1 MVPVLALV
9 VVLLVAGGTF
19 VFMKTQAG
27 DQTPVAAT
35 SSGSAAPSAT
45 TSAAANAGANADVC
59 GMLDPVE
66 TERLVPQAK
75 IDSRTSDNRA
85 DTIVSYVRWTCTWAN
100 RNISYRDVTRSR
112 EIVVNVARYEALG
125 ETTAEKAAK
134 IQFNGELSQY
144 TYGGNNS
151 TKERYYSKPT
161 KFTGV
166 GEEAVAQ
173 YQLVREKD
181 YHYSFG
187 QGMGRVGNITFQVK
201 YEASQQH
208 KEADL
213 FSAETKQSITEENAI
228 REVKVL
234 LEQLAQSVTAWQQG
248 KPSPF
253 AGKARP
259 SPTPTASPKPVLI
272 DLPPHCVALNQVAA
286 ELVPQTKGEAATSK
300 DGKAEHIQCQWWNDK
315 MPVADGKI
323 RWRNLMVSV
332 REFPDA
338 DSARFFL
345 IDKRGKTKFTASSR
359 IGGIAWSKI
368 TKLPGIGE
376 DNYGQA
382 IKQKTD
388 TAYSARY
395 EIYALQ
401 GTRVVY
407 ILFGGSDRP
416 ANTPINSP
424 DSTLMDLREALNGA
438 KTTITTVLKAL

>member
-1 MVPVLALV
+1 MLALV

-19 VFMKTQAG
+19 VFMQNQAG
-27 DQTPVAAT
+27 DTAPVAAT
-35 SSGSAAPSAT
+35 SSGSAAPSGSA
-45 TSAAANAGANADVC
+45 SAAASADADVC
-59 GMLDPVE
+59 GMLNPVE
-66 TERLVPQAK
+66 TERLVPQAE

-85 DTIVSYVRWTCTWAN
+85 DKIVSYVRWTCTWAN
-100 RNISYRDVTRSR
+100 RDISYRDVTRSR

-144 TYGGNNS
+144 TYGGSHS

-161 KFTGV
+161 TFTGV
-166 GEEAVAQ
+166 GEEAIAQ
-173 YQLVREKD
+173 YQLVSEKD
-181 YHYSFG
+181 HHYSFG
-187 QGMGRVGNITFQVK
+187 QGMGRVGNITFQVR

-213 FSAETKQSITEENAI
+213 FSTDTKQSITEANAI
-228 REVKVL
+228 REVKTL
-234 LEQLAQSVTAWQQG
+234 LTQLARSVDAWKQG
-248 KPSPF
+248 KPVPF
-253 AGKARP
+253 AAQARP
-259 SPTPTASPKPVLI
+259 SPTPTASPKPTPI

-286 ELVPQTKGEAATSK
+286 ELVPETKGEAVTGK
-300 DGKAEHIQCQWWNDK
+300 DGKAEHLQCQWWNDK
-315 MPVADGKI
+315 MPIADGKI
-323 RWRNLMVSV
+323 RWRNLLVSV
-332 REFPDA
+332 RNFPDA
-338 DSARFFL
+338 ESAKFFL

-368 TKLPGIGE
+368 TKHPGIGE

-401 GTRVVY
+401 GNHIVY
-407 ILFGGSDRP
+407 VLFGGSDRP
-416 ANTPINSP
+416 AETPINST
-424 DSTLMDLREALNGA
+424 DSTLMDLREALAGT

>member
-1 MVPVLALV
+1 
-9 VVLLVAGGTF
+9 
-19 VFMKTQAG
+19 
-27 DQTPVAAT
+27 
-35 SSGSAAPSAT
+35 
-45 TSAAANAGANADVC
+45 
-59 GMLDPVE
+59 MLDPVE
-66 TERLVPQAK
+66 TERLVPRAK
-75 IDSRTSDNRA
+75 IDSTTNDNRS

-100 RNISYRDVTRSR
+100 RDISYRDVTRSR

-134 IQFNGELSQY
+134 IQFNGEVSQY

-151 TKERYYSKPT
+151 TEERYYSKPT

-181 YHYSFG
+181 HHYSFG
-187 QGMGRVGNITFQVK
+187 QGMGRVGNVTFQVR

-213 FSAETKQSITEENAI
+213 FSTDTKQSITEANAI
-228 REVKVL
+228 REVKTL
-234 LEQLAQSVTAWQQG
+234 LGQLAQSVTAWQQG
-248 KPSPF
+248 KPPPF
-253 AGKARP
+253 AARP
-259 SPTPTASPKPVLI
+259 QPSPSPSESPKPVRI
-272 DLPPHCVALNQVAA
+272 DLPPHCVALNAVAGQ
-286 ELVPQTKGEAATSK
+286 LVPATKGEAVTAK
-300 DGKAEHIQCQWWNDK
+300 DGKADHTQCQWWNDK
-315 MPVADGKI
+315 MPVAGGKI
-323 RWRNLMVSV
+323 RWRNLLVSV

-338 DSARFFL
+338 ETARFFL
-345 IDKRGKTKFTASSR
+345 IDRRGKTKFTAGSR

-368 TKLPGIGE
+368 AKLPGIGE
-376 DNYGQA
+376 DNFGQA

-416 ANTPINSP
+416 ADTPINST
-424 DSTLMDLREALNGA
+424 DSTLMELPEAFAGA
-438 KTTITTVLKAL
+438 KTTITTLLKAL